1 MEMVE
6 MMAEV
11 NYVFQN
17 LMVEYRMR
25 RLKIK

>member
-17 LMVEYRMR
+17 LMVEYRTR